1 MYWIH
6 AMGNKLLEVEDLRIS
21 FPTTRGISEVVR
33 GVSFSVGKE
42 KIGIVGESGSGK
54 SMTGRAILRLSPKA
68 AIVKAKKMRFEDVDL
83 LEASE
88 PQMRKI
94 RGKRISMILQDPK
107 YSLNP
112 LIRIGEQ
119 IMEAYR
125 IHYRVSKA
133 EARERTISMLES
145 VHIRDPEHV
154 MRLFPHEISGGM
166 GQRVMIAMMLIPKP
180 DLIIADEPTSALD
193 ITVRRQVLSVLDELV
208 TKSGT
213 GLIFI
218 SHDLN
223 MIADFCDR
231 ILVMYA
237 GRVLEELPA
246 SDLSHACHPY
256 TKALLASLPRLDNP
270 VDILAVPERDPDW
283 LYNPTIVNGV
293 EEVPHDKL

>member
-1 MYWIH
+1 
-6 AMGNKLLEVEDLRIS
+6 MGNKLLEVEDLRIS
-21 FPTTRGISEVVR
+21 FPTARGISEVVR

-54 SMTGRAILRLSPKA
+54 SMTGRAILRLSPKS
-68 AIVKAKKMRFEDVDL
+68 AIVKAKKMRFDDIDL
-83 LEASE
+83 LTASE

-125 IHYRVSKA
+125 IHYRVSKG
-133 EARERTISMLES
+133 EAWEQTISMLES

-270 VDILAVPERDPDW
+270 VDVLAVPERDPDW

>member
-1 MYWIH
+1 
-6 AMGNKLLEVEDLRIS
+6 MGNKLLEVEDLRIS

-54 SMTGRAILRLSPKA
+54 SMTGRAILKLSPKS
-68 AIVKAKKMRFEDVDL
+68 AIVKAKKMRFDDIDL
-83 LEASE
+83 LRASE
-88 PQMRKI
+88 LQMRKI

-133 EARERTISMLES
+133 EARERTISMLKS
-145 VHIRDPEHV
+145 VHIRDPEDV
-154 MRLFPHEISGGM
+154 MHLFPREISGGM

-246 SDLSHACHPY
+246 SDLFHACHPY

-270 VDILAVPERDPDW
+270 VDVLAVPERDPDW

-293 EEVPHDKL
+293 EGGHHDKL

>member
-1 MYWIH
+1 MDK
-6 AMGNKLLEVEDLRIS
+6 NLLEIEDLRIS
-21 FPTTRGISEVVR
+21 FPTTHGLVEVVR
-33 GVSFSVGKE
+33 GVSFSMGKE

-54 SMTGRAILRLSPKA
+54 SMTGRAILKLSPA
-68 AIVKAKKMRFEDVDL
+68 SAIVKAKKMRFHDIDL
-83 LEASE
+83 LTARESE
-88 PQMRKI
+88 MRTI

-112 LIRIGEQ
+112 LIRIGDQ

-133 EARERTISMLES
+133 DARKQTISMLES
-145 VHIRDPEHV
+145 VHIRDPERV

-193 ITVRRQVLSVLDELV
+193 ITVRRQVLSVLDALV
-208 TKSGT
+208 TKSGM

-246 SDLSHACHPY
+246 CDLSRACHPY
-256 TKALLASLPRLDNP
+256 TKALLASLPRLNNA
-270 VDILAVPERDPDW
+270 VDVLAVPERDPDW
-283 LYNPTIVNGV
+283 LHNPKIVNGV
-293 EEVPHDKL
+293 EGVAP

>member
-1 MYWIH
+1 
-6 AMGNKLLEVEDLRIS
+6 MGNKLLEVEDLRIS

>member
-1 MYWIH
+1 
-6 AMGNKLLEVEDLRIS
+6 MGNKLLEVEDLRIS
-21 FPTTRGISEVVR
+21 FPTTRGITEVVR

-83 LEASE
+83 LAASE

-119 IMEAYR
+119 IMEAYC

-270 VDILAVPERDPDW
+270 VEILAVPERDPDW

>member
-1 MYWIH
+1 MD
-6 AMGNKLLEVEDLRIS
+6 NKLLEVEDLRIS

-54 SMTGRAILRLSPKA
+54 SMTGRAILRLSPRA

-83 LEASE
+83 LTASE

-270 VDILAVPERDPDW
+270 VDVLAVPERDPDW

>member
-1 MYWIH
+1 
-6 AMGNKLLEVEDLRIS
+6 MGNKLLEVEDLRIS
-21 FPTTRGISEVVR
+21 FPTTRGIAEVVR

-54 SMTGRAILRLSPKA
+54 SMTGRAILKLSPKS

-83 LEASE
+83 LTASE

-125 IHYRVSKA
+125 IHYRVSKV

-246 SDLSHACHPY
+246 SDLSNACHPY

-270 VDILAVPERDPDW
+270 VDVLAVPERDPDW

-293 EEVPHDKL
+293 EEVPHGKL

>member
-1 MYWIH
+1 
-6 AMGNKLLEVEDLRIS
+6 MGNKLLEVEDLRIS
-21 FPTTRGISEVVR
+21 FPTTCGISEVVR

-54 SMTGRAILRLSPKA
+54 SMTGRAILKLRPIS
-68 AIVKAKKMRFEDVDL
+68 AIVEAKKMRFGDVNL
-83 LEASE
+83 LTASE
-88 PQMRKI
+88 SQMRKI
-94 RGKRISMILQDPK
+94 RGKHISMILQDPK

-133 EARERTISMLES
+133 EARKRTISMLES

-208 TKSGT
+208 IKFGA

-237 GRVLEELPA
+237 GRVLEELSA
-246 SDLSHACHPY
+246 SDLSCACHPY
-256 TKALLASLPRLDNP
+256 TKALLASLPRLDKP
-270 VDILAVPERDPDW
+270 VDVLAVPERDPDW

-293 EEVPHDKL
+293 EKVPHDKL

>member
-1 MYWIH
+1 
-6 AMGNKLLEVEDLRIS
+6 MGNKLLEVEDLRIS

-83 LEASE
+83 LAASE

-270 VDILAVPERDPDW
+270 VDILAVPERDLDW

>member
-1 MYWIH
+1 
-6 AMGNKLLEVEDLRIS
+6 MGNKLLEIEDLRIS

-54 SMTGRAILRLSPKA
+54 SMTGRAILRLSPRA
-68 AIVKAKKMRFEDVDL
+68 AIVKAKKMRFEDFDL
-83 LEASE
+83 LTASE

-125 IHYRVSKA
+125 IHYRVSKV
-133 EARERTISMLES
+133 EAQERTISMLES

-208 TKSGT
+208 TKSGM

-270 VDILAVPERDPDW
+270 VDVLAVPERDPDW

>member
-1 MYWIH
+1 M
-6 AMGNKLLEVEDLRIS
+6 AKKLLEIEDLRIA
-21 FPTTRGISEVVR
+21 FPTRRGIAEVVR

-54 SMTGRAILRLSPKA
+54 SMTGRAILKLSPRA
-68 AIVKAKKMRFEDVDL
+68 AIVKAKKMRFEDIDL
-83 LEASE
+83 LRASE
-88 PQMRKI
+88 AQMRTI
-94 RGKRISMILQDPK
+94 RGKHISMILQDPK

-112 LIRIGEQ
+112 LIRIGDQ

-133 EARERTISMLES
+133 EARERTIAMLES

-208 TKSGT
+208 TKAGT

-231 ILVMYA
+231 VLVMYA

-246 SDLSHACHPY
+246 CNLSRACHPY
-256 TKALLASLPRLDNP
+256 TKALLASLPRLDNS
-270 VDILAVPERDPDW
+270 VDVLAVPERDPDW
-283 LYNPTIVNGV
+283 LHNPTIVNGIEGV
-293 EEVPHDKL
+293 AP

>member
-6 AMGNKLLEVEDLRIS
+6 AMGNKLLEIEDLRIS

-54 SMTGRAILRLSPKA
+54 SMTGRAILRLSPRA
-68 AIVKAKKMRFEDVDL
+68 AIVKAKKMRFEDFDL
-83 LEASE
+83 LTASE

-125 IHYRVSKA
+125 IHYRVSKV
-133 EARERTISMLES
+133 EAQERTISMLES

-208 TKSGT
+208 TKSGM

-270 VDILAVPERDPDW
+270 VDVLAVPERDPDW

>member
-1 MYWIH
+1 
-6 AMGNKLLEVEDLRIS
+6 MGNKLLEVEDLRIS
-21 FPTTRGISEVVR
+21 FPTTRGMAEVVR

-54 SMTGRAILRLSPKA
+54 SMTGRAILKLSPKS

-83 LEASE
+83 LTASE

-133 EARERTISMLES
+133 EARGRTISMLES

-270 VDILAVPERDPDW
+270 VDVLAVPERDPDW

>member
-1 MYWIH
+1 
-6 AMGNKLLEVEDLRIS
+6 MGNKLLEVEDLRIS

-54 SMTGRAILRLSPKA
+54 SMTGRAILRLSPRA
-68 AIVKAKKMRFEDVDL
+68 AIVKAKKMCFEDVDL
-83 LEASE
+83 LTASE

-125 IHYRVSKA
+125 IHYRVSKV
-133 EARERTISMLES
+133 EAQERTISMLES

-270 VDILAVPERDPDW
+270 VDVLAVPERDPDW
-283 LYNPTIVNGV
+283 LHNPTIVNGV

>member
-1 MYWIH
+1 M
-6 AMGNKLLEVEDLRIS
+6 AKKLLEIEDLRIS
-21 FPTTRGISEVVR
+21 FPTMHGNLEVVR

-54 SMTGRAILRLSPKA
+54 SMTGRAILKLNPKS
-68 AIVKAKKMRFEDVDL
+68 AIVKAKKMRFGDVDL
-83 LEASE
+83 LTASE
-88 PQMRKI
+88 SQMRTI

-119 IMEAYR
+119 IMEAYC

-133 EARERTISMLES
+133 EAREKTISMLES

-193 ITVRRQVLSVLDELV
+193 ITVRRQVLSVLDKLV

-231 ILVMYA
+231 VLVMYA

-246 SDLSHACHPY
+246 CDLSRACHPY

-270 VDILAVPERDPDW
+270 VDVLAVPERDPDW
-283 LYNPTIVNGV
+283 LHNPTIVNGV
-293 EEVPHDKL
+293 KGATP

>member
-1 MYWIH
+1 M
-6 AMGNKLLEVEDLRIS
+6 AKKLLEIEDLRIA
-21 FPTTRGISEVVR
+21 FPTRRGIVEVVR

-54 SMTGRAILRLSPKA
+54 SMTGRAILRLSPRA
-68 AIVKAKKMRFEDVDL
+68 AIVKAKKMRFDGVDL
-83 LEASE
+83 LRASE
-88 PQMRKI
+88 PQMRTI

-133 EARERTISMLES
+133 DAREQTISMLES

-231 ILVMYA
+231 VLVMYA

-246 SDLSHACHPY
+246 CDLSRACHPY

-270 VDILAVPERDPDW
+270 IDVLAVPERDPDW
-283 LYNPTIVNGV
+283 LHNPTIVNGV
-293 EEVPHDKL
+293 EGVTP